1 MYMLALD
8 GVPDQVDCVSDE
20 AETEGITML
29 LYMLCRETHPL
40 VDDLLYLVRYN
51 TREIGAHIDWMV
63 ESTLLPMN

>member
-1 MYMLALD
+1 
-8 GVPDQVDCVSDE
+8 
-20 AETEGITML
+20 ML

-51 TREIGAHIDWMV
+51 TREIGAYIDWMV

>member
-8 GVPDQVDCVSDE
+8 GVPDHVDCVSDE

-40 VDDLLYLVRYN
+40 VDDLL
-51 TREIGAHIDWMV
+51 
-63 ESTLLPMN
+63 